1 MNNNFV
7 SLVLIG
13 AISYEQYQ
21 VEAAKLT
28 LSSYEHITSKL
39 QKKST
44 IKGKDWDDMLDTP
57 TVFGTGSY
65 SSEIPAGY
73 TSAVDDVVK
82 EQEKAADE
90 KKAKEE

>member
-1 MNNNFV
+1 
-7 SLVLIG
+7 
-13 AISYEQYQ
+13 
-21 VEAAKLT
+21 
-28 LSSYEHITSKL
+28 
-39 QKKST
+39 
-44 IKGKDWDDMLDTP
+44 MLDTP

-65 SSEIPAGY
+65 YSEMPAGY